1 MRLIAYIV
9 CSDATRLRC
18 RGVQLPN
25 VVNPMS
31 ASCCGGDD
39 VTLVETTDTDKPS
52 WWKDAAVLI
61 PIFSGVAWLVGM
73 ALEWFG
79 PHSVHPIAN
88 VLFWVAL
95 ALGAYT
101 FVPGTLK
108 ALFTKGFVGVGV
120 LMIISGV
127 GAVILGYVEEAAA
140 LVFLYSLSE
149 ALESKA
155 MERARSGL
163 RALLKLVPETANLVR
178 GSETIEV
185 AVKDLQVGDVI
196 KVRPG
201 ERIATDG
208 IVTHGHSSVDTSAI
222 TGESIPVEVVP
233 GDLVYAGSIN
243 TSGVLTIEATHP
255 GTDNSLTTIV
265 DLIQQAQLEKGDRA
279 RLADRLARPLVPGIA
294 TLAILVG
301 VIGTFVTGDS
311 TMWITRALIVLV
323 AASPCA
329 LAISVPLT
337 VVSAIGASSKFGVV
351 IKSGAAFERFGDI
364 AHLAVDKT
372 GTITRNQPT
381 VIRTVLVNDIDRADL
396 LGWAAAL
403 EQHSTHPLAKAI
415 INAAPTVF
423 EASQVEEEAG
433 VGVTGIVDG
442 HQITVGSP
450 RWLDAGEAARDVE
463 ALEHQGMTVVII
475 QRDGETVGALGVRDE
490 LRPEVPAV
498 IAALKQRGINVT
510 MLTGDNSRAADA
522 IAAEAGIE
530 DVRAELKPEDKAAA
544 IAALNAVKPTAM
556 VGDGIND
563 APALAAAELGIAMGV
578 TGSDAAIETADIAFT
593 GHDLRL
599 LPLAID
605 HARRGRTIM
614 NQNIIMSLA
623 IIVILLPL
631 SIFGILGLAAVVFAH
646 EFAEFAV
653 IINGMRAAR
662 IKAPEIIAK
671 EFHAD
676 PCNDHDHEHDGHHH
690 DHSHDHVLHI
700 GEDHDHERVHHHPA
714 SEACTPACR

>member
-1 MRLIAYIV
+1 
-9 CSDATRLRC
+9 
-18 RGVQLPN
+18 
-25 VVNPMS
+25 MS
-31 ASCCGGDD
+31 TACCGGDE
-39 VTLVETTDTDKPS
+39 VTLVETNDMEKPS
-52 WWKDAAVLI
+52 WWKDINVLI
-61 PIFSGVAWLVGM
+61 PIFSGVAWLTGM

-79 PHSVHPIAN
+79 PHSVHGVAHA
-88 VLFWVAL
+88 LFWLAL

-101 FVPGTLK
+101 FVPGTVK

-127 GAVILGYVEEAAA
+127 GAVVLGYVEEAAA

-155 MERARSGL
+155 MERARYGL
-163 RALLKLVPETANLVR
+163 RALLKLVPETAAVVNGDAVV
-178 GSETIEV
+178 ET
-185 AVKDLQVGDVI
+185 AVKDLQIGDVI

-208 IVTHGHSSVDTSAI
+208 VVRAGHSSVDTSAI

-233 GDLVYAGSIN
+233 GDAVYAGSIN
-243 TSGVLTIEATHP
+243 TSGVLEIEATHA

-265 DLIQQAQLEKGDRA
+265 DLISQAQLEKGERA

-294 TLAILVG
+294 VLAVLVG
-301 VIGTFVTGDS
+301 VLGTVITGDMS
-311 TMWITRALIVLV
+311 LWITRALVVLV

-351 IKSGAAFERFGDI
+351 IKSGAAFERFGGIQHI
-364 AHLAVDKT
+364 ALDKT

-381 VIRTVLVNDIDRADL
+381 VIRSVLVGDVDRRDM

-403 EQHSTHPLAKAI
+403 EAHSTHPLAKAI
-415 INAAPTVF
+415 VKAAPEVF
-423 EASQVEEEAG
+423 EATEIDEQAG
-433 VGVTGIVDG
+433 QGVSGVVNG
-442 HQITVGSP
+442 ERITVGSP
-450 RWLDAGEAARDVE
+450 RWLDAGEAARDVD
-463 ALEHQGMTVVII
+463 ALEAQGMTVVVV
-475 QRDGETVGALGVRDE
+475 QRNGETVGAIGVRDE

-498 IAALKQRGINVT
+498 IEALKKRGIGVT
-510 MLTGDNSRAADA
+510 MLTGDNERAAKA
-522 IAAEAGIE
+522 LAAEAGIE

-544 IAALNAVKPTAM
+544 IAELNAKRSTAM

-563 APALAAAELGIAMGV
+563 APALAMADLGIAMGA
-578 TGSDAAIETADIAFT
+578 TGSDAAIETADVAFT
-593 GHDLRL
+593 GHDMRL

-614 NQNIIMSLA
+614 NQNIVMSLA
-623 IIVILLPL
+623 IIIVLLPL
-631 SIFGILGLAAVVFAH
+631 SIFGVLGLAAVVFAH

-653 IINGMRAAR
+653 IINGIRASR
-662 IKAPEIIAK
+662 VKKPEIVAH
-671 EFHAD
+671 EFHANS
-676 PCNDHDHEHDGHHH
+676 CNDHDHDHDHNSH
-690 DHSHDHVLHI
+690 DHAGHSHDHQVTHNHAP
-700 GEDHDHERVHHHPA
+700 EA
-714 SEACTPACR
+714 ACTPACA

>member
-1 MRLIAYIV
+1 
-9 CSDATRLRC
+9 
-18 RGVQLPN
+18 
-25 VVNPMS
+25 MS
-31 ASCCGGDD
+31 TACCGGDD

-52 WWKDAAVLI
+52 WWKDINVLI
-61 PIFSGVAWLVGM
+61 PIFSGVAWLTGM
-73 ALEWFG
+73 GIEWFG
-79 PHSVHPIAN
+79 PHSMHSVAHG
-88 VLFWVAL
+88 LFWLAL

-127 GAVILGYVEEAAA
+127 GAVVLGYVEEAAA

-155 MERARSGL
+155 MERAQSGL
-163 RALLKLVPETANLVR
+163 RALLKLVPETANRVEGDHLV
-178 GSETIEV
+178 EV
-185 AVKDLQVGDVI
+185 SVKDLAVGDVI

-208 IVTHGHSSVDTSAI
+208 VVRAGHSSVDTSAI

-243 TSGVLTIEATHP
+243 AAGVLEIEATHA

-265 DLIQQAQLEKGDRA
+265 ELIQQAQLEKGDRA
-279 RLADRLARPLVPGIA
+279 RLADRMARPLVPGIA
-294 TLAILVG
+294 TIAVLVG
-301 VIGTFVTGDS
+301 VLGSVLTGDTS
-311 TMWITRALIVLV
+311 LWITRALVVLV

-351 IKSGAAFERFGDI
+351 IKSGAAFERFGGISHI
-364 AHLAVDKT
+364 ALDKT

-381 VIRTVLVNDIDRADL
+381 VIRSVLVGDVTRRDM
-396 LGWAAAL
+396 LGAAAAL
-403 EQHSTHPLAKAI
+403 EAHSTHPLAKAI
-415 INAAPTVF
+415 VKAAPEVF
-423 EASQVEEEAG
+423 EATAIDEQAG
-433 VGVTGIVDG
+433 QGVSGMVNG
-442 HQITVGSP
+442 HRVTVGSP
-450 RWLDAGEAARDVE
+450 RWLDAGEAARDVD
-463 ALEHQGMTVVII
+463 ALEAQGMTVVIV
-475 QRDGETVGALGVRDE
+475 QRDGETIGAIGVRDE

-498 IAALKQRGINVT
+498 VEALKKRGIGVT
-510 MLTGDNSRAADA
+510 MLTGDNERAAKA
-522 IAAEAGIE
+522 LAAEAGIE

-544 IAALNAVKPTAM
+544 IAELNATVPTAM

-563 APALAAAELGIAMGV
+563 APALAAAELGIAMGA
-578 TGSDAAIETADIAFT
+578 TGSDAAIETADVAFT

-614 NQNIIMSLA
+614 TQNIVMSLA
-623 IIVILLPL
+623 IIIVLLPL
-631 SIFGILGLAAVVFAH
+631 SIFGVLGLAAVVFAH

-653 IINGMRAAR
+653 IINGIRASR
-662 IKAPEIIAK
+662 VKKPEIVAH

-676 PCNDHDHEHDGHHH
+676 ACNDHDH
-690 DHSHDHVLHI
+690 
-700 GEDHDHERVHHHPA
+700 DHDHAHDHAAHDHASHTHDVVHAHAPE
-714 SEACTPACR
+714 EACTPACA